1 MKISVLIPAYNEEQN
16 IEETIEGVRELTGN
30 TGGNEKAK
38 IDIIVIDDG
47 STDNTYARAS
57 KTGVKTI
64 KLAQNIGKVGALEC
78 GLKKAEGDIIVFLDA
93 DLKRSSAEASKLIA
107 PILAGEADVVIGSFK
122 ASPTPGGF
130 GLVKKLTYY
139 GVKLLTGCEMKSAL
153 SGQRAFRRQVLE
165 DLRPIPG
172 GFGVE
177 VGMLIDLLRKGYRV
191 VEVPVEMEHEA
202 TGRNLKGFL
211 HRGKQFCHI
220 LRVLISKIG
229 RDGIA

>member
-1 MKISVLIPAYNEEQN
+1 
-16 IEETIEGVRELTGN
+16 
-30 TGGNEKAK
+30 
-38 IDIIVIDDG
+38 
-47 STDNTYARAS
+47 
-57 KTGVKTI
+57 
-64 KLAQNIGKVGALEC
+64 
-78 GLKKAEGDIIVFLDA
+78 
-93 DLKRSSAEASKLIA
+93 
-107 PILAGEADVVIGSFK
+107 
-122 ASPTPGGF
+122 
-130 GLVKKLTYY
+130 
-139 GVKLLTGCEMKSAL
+139 MKSAL